1 MALPGIMGTKAIKW
15 NFTKFLVNKD
25 GLPVTRF
32 APNESPLDLKKDID
46 GAYDAIEALIERKL
60 ALESKLRELNH
71 PELIKN

>member
-1 MALPGIMGTKAIKW
+1 MEESLAGIRTHFETI
-15 NFTKFLVNKD
+15 TED
-25 GLPVTRF
+25 GKLETWEWKVDIDQVKK
-32 APNESPLDLKKDID
+32 DLKKDID

>member
-1 MALPGIMGTKAIKW
+1 MDIDQVKK
-15 NFTKFLVNKD
+15 
-25 GLPVTRF
+25 
-32 APNESPLDLKKDID
+32 DLKKDID